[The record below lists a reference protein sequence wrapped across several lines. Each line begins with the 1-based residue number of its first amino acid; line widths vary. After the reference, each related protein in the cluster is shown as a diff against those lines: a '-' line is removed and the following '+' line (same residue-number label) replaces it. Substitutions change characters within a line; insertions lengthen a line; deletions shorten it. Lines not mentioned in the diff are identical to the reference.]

1 MGSKRRTLIC
11 AEPAQRLR
19 PALAARYGGVADDGG
34 RIMDNVET
42 CVRPHRFTVAEYHRM
57 AEVGILGEDSRV
69 ELIRGQIVDKAPIG
83 APHHGMVN
91 RLTRLLPGVLAGRG
105 LVSVQNPVR
114 LDDGSE
120 PEPDVAV
127 LRPRADDY
135 ATATAV
141 PPDIL
146 LLIEVADT
154 SLDDDR
160 AIKLPLYAENGI
172 AECWIVNLLDRVVE
186 VYRQPRDGRYA
197 DIRRIGPGEILDLA
211 LLPGAALPV
220 VDLFPAIA

>member
-1 MGSKRRTLIC
+1 MD
-11 AEPAQRLR
+11 
-19 PALAARYGGVADDGG
+19 GVVTGAK
-34 RIMDNVET
+34 
-42 CVRPHRFTVAEYHRM
+42 PHRFTVAEYHRM
-57 AEVGILGEDSRV
+57 AEAGILGEDSRV
-69 ELIRGQIVDKAPIG
+69 ELIRGQIVDMAPIG
-83 APHHGMVN
+83 APHLGMVN
-91 RLTRLLPGVLAGRG
+91 RLTHLLPGVLAGRG
-105 LVSVQNPVR
+105 MLSVQNPVR

-135 ATATAV
+135 QTATPC
-141 PPDIL
+141 PPDVL

-186 VYRQPRDGRYA
+186 VCRQPRNGRYT
-197 DIRRIGPGEILDLA
+197 DIRRIGAGEILDIM
-211 LLPGAALPV
+211 LLPGVALPV
-220 VDLFPAIA
+220 VELFPAIA